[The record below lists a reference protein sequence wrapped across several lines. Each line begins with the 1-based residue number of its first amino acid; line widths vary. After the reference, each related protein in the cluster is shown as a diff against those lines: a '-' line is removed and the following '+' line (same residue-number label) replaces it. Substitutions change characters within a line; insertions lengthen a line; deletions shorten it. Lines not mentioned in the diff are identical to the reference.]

1 MCIHSPHPQRYT
13 PMTDPLV
20 DLGDYEVPFKGI
32 VEQSIAGIYILQDGV
47 FQYVN
52 ETFARMCGLRREQLM
67 GARLSEVANPAQVEQ
82 LMALYERRIRD
93 EGLDE
98 HFVIRRTSARNP
110 GAFELHGRRIV
121 YRGRPAIVG
130 VGVDITEQERQR
142 AEISAAHQRLQQLV
156 ANANSVRENERARL
170 ARELH
175 DVVGGMLTAI
185 KFDVSRLSW
194 GLDLL
199 QQSANGGHAA
209 AVAPLSATTTQ
220 LLQLIQEAID
230 AVRAISEG
238 LRPGALDHLGL
249 AAALAH
255 ELERFEARYGLSCQ
269 FATDGT
275 HAELDKERE
284 VAVYRIF
291 QEALN
296 NVARHA
302 RATRLSV
309 TLEGAL
315 PGWLVLRIDDNG
327 RGLKAVASSPHGGL
341 GLLGM
346 QERARDLQGRLE
358 ITAGPDGGTRVTL
371 FIPLHGG
378 PSDAREDG

>member
-1 MCIHSPHPQRYT
+1 
-13 PMTDPLV
+13 MTDPLV

-32 VEQSIAGIYILQDGV
+32 VEQAIAGVYILQDGV

-52 ETFARMCGLRREQLM
+52 ETFARLCGMRREQLI
-67 GARLSEVANPAQVEQ
+67 GARLSEVANPAQAEQ
-82 LMALYERRIRD
+82 MMAVHDRRLRD
-93 EGLDE
+93 EGFDE
-98 HFVIRRTSARNP
+98 RFIIRRTSARNP
-110 GAFELHGRRIV
+110 GAFELHGRRII

-142 AEISAAHQRLQQLV
+142 TEIIDAHLRLQQLV
-156 ANANSVRENERARL
+156 ASANTVRENERARL

-194 GLDLL
+194 GLQAL
-199 QQSANGGHAA
+199 QQPTAQPLAA
-209 AVAPLSATTTQ
+209 TATQ
-220 LLQLIQEAID
+220 VLQLIQETIA

-249 AAALAH
+249 AATLAH
-255 ELERFEARYGLSCQ
+255 ELERFEARYGVSCH
-269 FATDGT
+269 FASGGVP
-275 HAELDKERE
+275 EPLDEHRE

-302 RATRLSV
+302 QASELSV
-309 TLEGAL
+309 TLQGSAD
-315 PGWLVLRIDDNG
+315 GWLQLQIDDNG
-327 RGLKAVASSPHGGL
+327 RGLQAPPVSSPGGL

-346 QERARDLQGRLE
+346 QERARELHGTL
-358 ITAGPDGGTRVTL
+358 AVGAAPGGGTRVEL
-371 FIPLHGG
+371 RIPVRAGAPG
-378 PSDAREDG
+378 NRELG